1 MDTRRISPG
10 WDSRDIED
18 IKGGVIV
25 NNVLTW
31 FKCVFAFVG
40 GTITA
45 ALGGWDLALQVLV
58 LFVVLDY
65 MTGLVAAWYSKTLNS
80 QVGFQVASVKRCC
93 CLSRLRFVMHWIRLL
108 GQEILRSLAIFFY
121 MANEGLSNHGESGL
135 MRCAGSCTVDGSL
148 GATETEGRR
157 GIP

>member
-1 MDTRRISPG
+1 M
-10 WDSRDIED
+10 
-18 IKGGVIV
+18 

-80 QVGFQVASVKRCC
+80 QVGFRGICKKVLLFIPVAICYALDQV
-93 CLSRLRFVMHWIRLL
+93 L

-121 MANEGLSNHGESGL
+121 IANEGLSITENLGLCGVPVPAQLMGALEQLKQRGEGESH
-135 MRCAGSCTVDGSL
+135 
-148 GATETEGRR
+148 EH
-157 GIP
+157 

>member
-1 MDTRRISPG
+1 MDTRLIYPG

-40 GTITA
+40 GAITV
-45 ALGGWDLALQVLV
+45 ALGGWDLALQVLA

-65 MTGLVAAWYSKTLNS
+65 ITGLVAAWYRKVLNS
-80 QVGFQVASVKRCC
+80 RVGFRGICKKVLLFIPIAICYALDQV
-93 CLSRLRFVMHWIRLL
+93 I

-121 MANEGLSNHGESGL
+121 IANEGLSITENLGLCGVPVPVPLLDALEQLKKKGES
-135 MRCAGSCTVDGSL
+135 VDG
-148 GATETEGRR
+148 
-157 GIP
+157 

>member
-1 MDTRRISPG
+1 M
-10 WDSRDIED
+10 
-18 IKGGVIV
+18 

-65 MTGLVAAWYSKTLNS
+65 ITGLVAAWYSKTLNS
-80 QVGFQVASVKRCC
+80 QVGFRGICKKVLLFIPVAICYALDQV
-93 CLSRLRFVMHWIRLL
+93 L

-121 MANEGLSNHGESGL
+121 IANEGLSITENLGLCGVPVPAQLMGALEQLKQRGEGESH
-135 MRCAGSCTVDGSL
+135 
-148 GATETEGRR
+148 EH
-157 GIP
+157 